1 MFSLNSVKNKKKIN
15 FSGAISWG
23 DKLFSHYKKSINKE
37 FNVEVK
43 ETYASAEGLMIA
55 AQLDL
60 EYMYIMTTSVFV
72 EILDDDGFEV
82 ENGKMGNVVVTCLNA
97 FAMPLIR
104 YKVGDLAIKLPESEY
119 PKIES

>member
-1 MFSLNSVKNKKKIN
+1 
-15 FSGAISWG
+15 
-23 DKLFSHYKKSINKE
+23 
-37 FNVEVK
+37 
-43 ETYASAEGLMIA
+43 MIA

-119 PKIES
+119 PK